1 MYKYFCDTCGAH
13 FSSALPER
21 DENGLVNCIYCPHC
35 GDLNTYPDTAQGA
48 AESVK
53 ALIESENVEIAWND

>member
-1 MYKYFCDTCGAH
+1 MH
-13 FSSALPER
+13 FTSALPER
-21 DENGLVNCIYCPHC
+21 DENGIVNDIYCPHC

-53 ALIESENVEIAWND
+53 ALTESENIEIAWNN